1 MRDAVQ
7 ITITDV
13 INRLHHLKGD
23 DRCALLI
30 EHMEWLIDDE
40 EEVTSSLLPIRV
52 EEEK

>member
-1 MRDAVQ
+1 MKEAVQ
-7 ITITDV
+7 NSITDV

-40 EEVTSSLLPIRV
+40 EEITSSLLPIRQ
-52 EEEK
+52 EEAE

>member
-1 MRDAVQ
+1 MRDAVK

-13 INRLHHLKGD
+13 INRLHHLNGD

-40 EEVTSSLLPIRV
+40 EEITSSLLPIRK
-52 EEEK
+52 EETE